1 MTYDDYED
9 DDECENFER
18 EKRQITESIDTLQSE
33 IDSLTTLV
41 EQYKQSLVLDI
52 AEVDSSSKVRDDQ
65 IDTALQAGLIEAS
78 EALHDFAE
86 ELSTN
91 ISTETIVASLGR
103 ISEIIADSANIGSIV
118 GDLTGNVSGHLDG
131 TATLTEATVEQLNL
145 VNELNAEI
153 ANLDQIVSNKI
164 TVDKI
169 DASEIE
175 SGSIKLNRVEG
186 LQERTPVQSQG
197 LLKMSIPVYKGLVV
211 IKSET
216 YALTVHNNTLVTWN
230 MTSTD
235 FAIKRIDFNKN
246 DFGKIMS
253 TDIYLSSKAPY
264 KVLFLGDTEAV
275 ETTTEYSDAV
285 ELNVGTVQGTMTS
298 VPVVSPDSEIL
309 LSAYIVDEVPEDM
322 FPNSFYMVSTEDNGD
337 NGTWYFDG
345 VTKFKVAPDAFNP
358 VVETITTEQIV
369 DTTDETGDEF
379 DYLSINDTGIEWK
392 HRVHNDYSNS
402 NPNNLIDSDTL
413 KNYNGKWDDGRRSIT
428 KLGTVDEGD
437 WEAGSVT
444 TEDLSIT
451 DDSFDFNGT
460 NVQLSD
466 MNSFDWVT
474 V

>member
-1 MTYDDYED
+1 MTYDDCED
-9 DDECENFER
+9 DNEYENFER
-18 EKRQITESIDTLQSE
+18 EKRQLTESIDTLQSE
-33 IDSLTTLV
+33 IDSLTALV

-52 AEVDSSSKVRDDQ
+52 AEVDSSSKIRDDH
-65 IDTALQAGLIEAS
+65 IDTVLQAGLIEAS

-103 ISEIIADSANIGSIV
+103 ISKIIADSANIGSIV

-131 TATLTEATVEQLNL
+131 TATLTEATIEQLNL
-145 VNELNAEI
+145 VSELNAEI
-153 ANLDQIVSNKI
+153 ANLDQIVSDKI
-164 TVDKI
+164 TVDRI

-175 SGSIKLNRVEG
+175 SDSIKLNRVEG

-246 DFGKIMS
+246 NFGKIIS
-253 TDIYLSSKAPY
+253 TNIYLSSKAPY

-275 ETTTEYSDAV
+275 ETTTEYSDAI
-285 ELNVGTVQGTMTS
+285 EWNVSTVQGTMTS
-298 VPVVSPDSEIL
+298 VPITLTDSEAL
-309 LSAYIVDEVPEDM
+309 LSAYIVDALPEDM
-322 FPNSFYMVSTEDNGD
+322 LPNAFYMVSTEDNGD

-345 VTKFKVAPDAFNP
+345 VTKFKIAPDAFNP
-358 VVETITTEQIV
+358 VVESITTEQIV

-379 DYLSINDTGIEWK
+379 DYLSINDTGVEWK
-392 HRVHNDYSNS
+392 SRVHNDYSNS
-402 NPNNLIDSDTL
+402 DPNNLIDSDTL
-413 KNYNGKWDDGRRSIT
+413 KHYSGKWDDGSNPIT
-428 KLGTVDEGD
+428 KLGTVDEGE
-437 WEAGSVT
+437 WHAGSVT
-444 TEDLSIT
+444 TENLSIEN
-451 DDSFDFNGT
+451 DSFNFNET
-460 NVQLSD
+460 EVQLSD
-466 MNSFDWVT
+466 MNSFDWVE